1 LLSTIC
7 IFSSCGKG
15 LSSIHATVAVLR
27 LEVEAE
33 VSGVGDGDCHIGDAR
48 ELDSRHLPIDMYSR
62 TTLES
67 LPISDASLIGTP
79 PCLPTSRPSR
89 DGGCGCLKLLTRT
102 PRFRFRSHENKEI
115 DRVDRL
121 SFHQSLKQSRC
132 QPDGCQ
138 SVLMTSRAL
147 PREFTRSSI
156 SDYYRTGWI

>member
-1 LLSTIC
+1 MYL
-7 IFSSCGKG
+7 FF
-15 LSSIHATVAVLR
+15 LR
-27 LEVEAE
+27 QGIKQHPCNRARPEIG
-33 VSGVGDGDCHIGDAR
+33 SGSGGERSRRWRLPHRDAR
-48 ELDSRHLPIDMYSR
+48 ELDSRHLLIDMYSR

-79 PCLPTSRPSR
+79 PCLPTTRPSR
-89 DGGCGCLKLLTRT
+89 DSGCGCLKLLTRT

-138 SVLMTSRAL
+138 SVLMTSRTL
-147 PREFTRSSI
+147 LREFTRSSF
-156 SDYYRTGWI
+156 SDY